1 MHKVAPT
8 LLMFRTTTYSH
19 FLQIIAIEKQI
30 MTKLLSLFIALFL
43 PLFSLACKCREPTV
57 ATALEDADV
66 VFRGTVVRELKEA
79 NPSSQTKRIV
89 VKVGRVFKGCSFAM
103 ADRIVVTTSISSASC
118 GVSTDVDKTYVFSG
132 SSEFI
137 DTATK
142 KQLGKNTKIMNAVS
156 IQACMYNRDWD
167 DIPSAD
173 KTALRAVVNDCN

>member
-1 MHKVAPT
+1 MHKAQGRSNVSDDY
-8 LLMFRTTTYSH
+8 FH
-19 FLQIIAIEKQI
+19 FSQIVAIETHI
-30 MTKLLSLFIALFL
+30 MAKFLSLFITLFL
-43 PLFSLACKCREPTV
+43 PLFSLACKCREPMI
-57 ATALEDADV
+57 ATALEGADV
-66 VFRGTVVRELKEA
+66 VFRGTVVRELKET
-79 NPSSQTKRIV
+79 NPSSQTKRLV

-118 GVSTDVDKTYVFSG
+118 GVSTEIDKTYVFSG